1 MSDTE
6 ESSNATDTDTDT
18 DTNTSTSATENA
30 NRETGTGTGTG
41 TNTDPIAVTSEI
53 DDINDTSATVSRSAS
68 LAEVVSEPREILD
81 HEQFE
86 SDFDL
91 YERLLEI
98 DPELAGTVRA
108 QAQLASGFELIH
120 PTHEGELEQPTELD
134 KVALEDC
141 QKLVDHLDLDLS
153 QPSMFKNMIANGND
167 VSKIIYTDGVGV
179 TGLQSLPLRSLTIVD
194 ESTALGIR
202 KSMAEAR
209 KSNATDEDEIDIKE
223 YKDNLNREVIQNGD
237 LYVLNE
243 GTLDMKQI
251 DHWKILH
258 VSTERRGNWFT
269 DQFERKTYGVWGAPR
284 IEPTKFSLQAKHN
297 TLTNKVAMDD
307 SLIAREIYQIDVAT
321 LFGHIN
327 NDEKR
332 EKKAKDYASE
342 LKETLESMQ
351 PDEKPILPDEVSV
364 SVQGPEGKAKEH
376 GDFLDLMNDSIMHAL
391 TFNVSGV
398 GRDAGGPMIG
408 NRPAKDTSLNN
419 VQHLRETLGR
429 QFRKLFRFHLLVKHP
444 EWRAEM
450 PDTEDISTWKLRD
463 DIILPDVKW
472 SSLEDGDVERI
483 GNTAA
488 KLYEHNIITRNEARE
503 MMGKDPI
510 PDDEIERLF
519 QDQVMNMEIQTEFNK
534 LQQQNTQE
542 FEEQRQQLEDTQNQD
557 QDQDPDQ
564 SDSDTNA
571 QSQID
576 VASGIS
582 NFQEREREH
591 RETVDESEFVQELS
605 SRLGR
610 GASRIAMVLDMDTDA
625 ETDSDS
631 DADAG
636 GE

>member
-6 ESSNATDTDTDT
+6 TSSGDSGSGD
-18 DTNTSTSATENA
+18 
-30 NRETGTGTGTG
+30 
-41 TNTDPIAVTSEI
+41 DPIAVTSEV
-53 DDINDTSATVSRSAS
+53 DSVDGDSGTVARSAS
-68 LAEVVSEPREILD
+68 LAEVVSEPREILED
-81 HEQFE
+81 KQFE

-91 YERLLEI
+91 YDRLLEI

-120 PTHEGELEQPTELD
+120 PTHEGELEEPTDLD

-141 QKLVDHLDLDLS
+141 QDLVDHLDLDLS

-167 VSKIIYTDGVGV
+167 VNKIIYTDGVGV

-202 KSMAEAR
+202 QAMKEAKKSD
-209 KSNATDEDEIDIKE
+209 ATDEEEIDIKE
-223 YKDNLNREVIQNGD
+223 YRNNLNEEVIQDGD

-243 GTLDMKQI
+243 GTIDMKTI
-251 DHWKILH
+251 DQWKILH
-258 VSTERRGNWFT
+258 VSTEKRGNWFT
-269 DQFERKTYGVWGAPR
+269 DKFERKTYGIWGAPR
-284 IEPTKFSLQAKHN
+284 IEPTKFALQAKHN

-307 SLIAREIYQIDVAT
+307 SLIAREIYHIDVAT

-332 EKKAKDYASE
+332 EKKAKKYASE
-342 LKETLESMQ
+342 LKDTLESMK

-419 VQHLRETLGR
+419 VQHLRETMGR

-450 PDTEDISTWKLRD
+450 PDKEDISTWKLRD

-488 KLYEHNIITRNEARE
+488 KLYDNNIITRNEARE

-510 PDDEIERLF
+510 PDDEVDRLF
-519 QDQVMNMEIQTEFNK
+519 QDQIMNMEIQTEFNK
-534 LQQQNTQE
+534 
-542 FEEQRQQLEDTQNQD
+542 RQQENQKEIEDDGTETEED
-557 QDQDPDQ
+557 DDE
-564 SDSDTNA
+564 SA
-571 QSQID
+571 AR
-576 VASGIS
+576 VASVS
-582 NFQEREREH
+582 TEFQGH
-591 RETVDESEFVQELS
+591 REDIDESDLVRDLS
-605 SRLGR
+605 DNLDR
-610 GASRIAMVLDMDTDA
+610 GASRITMELDT
-625 ETDSDS
+625 
-631 DADAG
+631 G
-636 GE
+636 GDDDGDN

>member
-1 MSDTE
+1 MSNTE
-6 ESSNATDTDTDT
+6 TSSGNSGSGD
-18 DTNTSTSATENA
+18 
-30 NRETGTGTGTG
+30 
-41 TNTDPIAVTSEI
+41 DPIAVTSEV
-53 DDINDTSATVSRSAS
+53 DSVDGDSGTVARSAS
-68 LAEVVSEPREILD
+68 LAEVVSEPREILED
-81 HEQFE
+81 KQFE

-91 YERLLEI
+91 YDRLLEI

-120 PTHEGELEQPTELD
+120 PTHEGELEEPTDLD

-141 QKLVDHLDLDLS
+141 QDLVDHLDLDLS

-167 VSKIIYTDGVGV
+167 VNKIIYTDGVGV

-202 KSMAEAR
+202 QAMKEAKKSD
-209 KSNATDEDEIDIKE
+209 ATDEEEIDIKE
-223 YKDNLNREVIQNGD
+223 YRNNLNEEVIQDGD

-243 GTLDMKQI
+243 GTIDMKTI
-251 DHWKILH
+251 DQWKILH
-258 VSTERRGNWFT
+258 VSTEKRGNWFT
-269 DQFERKTYGVWGAPR
+269 DKFERKTYGIWGAPR
-284 IEPTKFSLQAKHN
+284 IEPTKFALQAKHN

-307 SLIAREIYQIDVAT
+307 SLIAREIYHIDVAT

-332 EKKAKDYASE
+332 EKKAKKYASE
-342 LKETLESMQ
+342 LKDTLESMK

-419 VQHLRETLGR
+419 VQHLRETMGR

-450 PDTEDISTWKLRD
+450 PDKEDISTWKLRD

-488 KLYEHNIITRNEARE
+488 KLYDNNIITRNEARE

-510 PDDEIERLF
+510 PDDEVDRLF
-519 QDQVMNMEIQTEFNK
+519 QDQIMNMEIQTEFNK
-534 LQQQNTQE
+534 
-542 FEEQRQQLEDTQNQD
+542 RQQENQKEIEDDGTETEED
-557 QDQDPDQ
+557 DDE
-564 SDSDTNA
+564 SA
-571 QSQID
+571 AR
-576 VASGIS
+576 VASVS
-582 NFQEREREH
+582 TEFQGH
-591 RETVDESEFVQELS
+591 REDIDESDLVRDLS
-605 SRLGR
+605 DNLDR
-610 GASRIAMVLDMDTDA
+610 GASRITMELDT
-625 ETDSDS
+625 
-631 DADAG
+631 G
-636 GE
+636 GDDDGDN

>member
-6 ESSNATDTDTDT
+6 TSSGDSGSGD
-18 DTNTSTSATENA
+18 
-30 NRETGTGTGTG
+30 
-41 TNTDPIAVTSEI
+41 DPIAVTSEV
-53 DDINDTSATVSRSAS
+53 DGVDGDSGTVARSAS
-68 LAEVVSEPREILD
+68 LAEVVSEPREILED
-81 HEQFE
+81 KQFE

-91 YERLLEI
+91 YDRLLEI

-120 PTHEGELEQPTELD
+120 PTHEGELEEPTDLD

-141 QKLVDHLDLDLS
+141 QDLVDHLDLDLS

-167 VSKIIYTDGVGV
+167 VNKIIYTDGVGV

-202 KSMAEAR
+202 QAMKEAKKSD
-209 KSNATDEDEIDIKE
+209 ATDEEEIDIKE
-223 YKDNLNREVIQNGD
+223 YRNNLNEEVIQDGD

-243 GTLDMKQI
+243 GTIDMKTI
-251 DHWKILH
+251 DQWKILH
-258 VSTERRGNWFT
+258 VSTEKRGNWFT
-269 DQFERKTYGVWGAPR
+269 DKFERKTYGIWGAPR
-284 IEPTKFSLQAKHN
+284 IEPTKFALQAKHN

-307 SLIAREIYQIDVAT
+307 SLIAREIYHIDVAT

-332 EKKAKDYASE
+332 EKKAKKYASE
-342 LKETLESMQ
+342 LKDTLESMK

-419 VQHLRETLGR
+419 VQHLRETMGR

-450 PDTEDISTWKLRD
+450 PDKEDISTWKLRD

-472 SSLEDGDVERI
+472 ASLEDGDVERI

-488 KLYEHNIITRNEARE
+488 KLYDNNIITRNEARE

-510 PDDEIERLF
+510 PDDELDRLF

-534 LQQQNTQE
+534 
-542 FEEQRQQLEDTQNQD
+542 RQQENQKEIEDDGTEMEED
-557 QDQDPDQ
+557 DDE
-564 SDSDTNA
+564 SA
-571 QSQID
+571 AR
-576 VASGIS
+576 VASVS
-582 NFQEREREH
+582 TEFQSH
-591 RETVDESEFVQELS
+591 REDVDESDLVRDLS
-605 SRLGR
+605 DNLDR
-610 GASRIAMVLDMDTDA
+610 GASRITMELDT
-625 ETDSDS
+625 
-631 DADAG
+631 G
-636 GE
+636 GDDDGDN

>member
-6 ESSNATDTDTDT
+6 TSSGDSGSGD
-18 DTNTSTSATENA
+18 
-30 NRETGTGTGTG
+30 
-41 TNTDPIAVTSEI
+41 DPIAVTSEV
-53 DDINDTSATVSRSAS
+53 DSVDGDSGTVARSAS
-68 LAEVVSEPREILD
+68 LAEVVSEPREILED
-81 HEQFE
+81 KQFE

-91 YERLLEI
+91 YDRLLEI

-120 PTHEGELEQPTELD
+120 PTHEGELEEPTDLD

-141 QKLVDHLDLDLS
+141 QDLVDHLDLDLS

-167 VSKIIYTDGVGV
+167 VNKIIYTDGVGV

-202 KSMAEAR
+202 QAMKEAKKSD
-209 KSNATDEDEIDIKE
+209 ATDEEEIDIKE
-223 YKDNLNREVIQNGD
+223 YRNNLNEEVIQDGD

-243 GTLDMKQI
+243 GTIDMKTI
-251 DHWKILH
+251 DQWKILH
-258 VSTERRGNWFT
+258 VSTEKRGNWFT
-269 DQFERKTYGVWGAPR
+269 DKFERKTYGIWGAPR
-284 IEPTKFSLQAKHN
+284 IEPTKFALQAKHN

-307 SLIAREIYQIDVAT
+307 SLIAREIYHIDVAT

-332 EKKAKDYASE
+332 EKKAKKYASE
-342 LKETLESMQ
+342 LKDTLESMK

-419 VQHLRETLGR
+419 VQHLRETMGR

-450 PDTEDISTWKLRD
+450 PDKEDISTWKLRD

-488 KLYEHNIITRNEARE
+488 KLYDNNIITRNEARE

-510 PDDEIERLF
+510 PDDEVDRLF
-519 QDQVMNMEIQTEFNK
+519 QDQIMNMEIQTEFNK
-534 LQQQNTQE
+534 
-542 FEEQRQQLEDTQNQD
+542 RQQENQKEIEDDGTETEED
-557 QDQDPDQ
+557 DDE
-564 SDSDTNA
+564 SA
-571 QSQID
+571 AR
-576 VASGIS
+576 VASVS
-582 NFQEREREH
+582 TEFQGH
-591 RETVDESEFVQELS
+591 RENIDESDLVRDLS
-605 SRLGR
+605 DNLDR
-610 GASRIAMVLDMDTDA
+610 GASRITMELDT
-625 ETDSDS
+625 
-631 DADAG
+631 G
-636 GE
+636 GDDDGDN